1 MQEESETLDHERQY
15 ADDLRKLR
23 GHWLEQM
30 QMLAEQDKRQ
40 RDNEFSS
47 GENVKSWTYL
57 EFIYLLHLRISKRE
71 ILDFHL
77 ERLIKFIIPIK
88 LLVLL
93 TKQIIIIDQFLHYW
107 LTENKF

>member
-47 GENVKSWTYL
+47 GENVKSWTYFRIHLHSPL
-57 EFIYLLHLRISKRE
+57 EDFEKE
-71 ILDFHL
+71 ILDF
-77 ERLIKFIIPIK
+77 IS
-88 LLVLL
+88 
-93 TKQIIIIDQFLHYW
+93 
-107 LTENKF
+107 NC